1 MDNDNTKR
9 KTKTLSL
16 TFHLLWVKKMLFFYK
31 IITTVNSQYNSP
43 YTMGKGT
50 QIFTHYSASPS
61 YVEAH
66 HYEDPNQILPLATLK
81 QTTCIS
87 YGANTLS
94 GNHTNI
100 PSYTSSNS
108 YSTLN
113 ETNSGNNNTGNFHT
127 LIGLNNSHTL
137 HHQQQQQQQNIF
149 PCDFTSIRDISNS
162 LSTNRT
168 TLSRRTD
175 LWQLSQLERAVWSLI

>member
-1 MDNDNTKR
+1 
-9 KTKTLSL
+9 
-16 TFHLLWVKKMLFFYK
+16 
-31 IITTVNSQYNSP
+31 
-43 YTMGKGT
+43 MGKGT

-94 GNHTNI
+94 GNNHSNI

-113 ETNSGNNNTGNFHT
+113 DTNSGNTGTTFHHT
-127 LIGLNNSHTL
+127 LIGLNNSHSQHQHP
-137 HHQQQQQQQNIF
+137 HHQQQQPTQQQNIF

-162 LSTNRT
+162 LNTNRT

-175 LWQLSQLERAVWSLI
+175 L

>member
-1 MDNDNTKR
+1 
-9 KTKTLSL
+9 
-16 TFHLLWVKKMLFFYK
+16 
-31 IITTVNSQYNSP
+31 
-43 YTMGKGT
+43 MGKGT

-94 GNHTNI
+94 GNNHTSI
-100 PSYTSSNS
+100 PSYTTSNS

-113 ETNSGNNNTGNFHT
+113 ENNSGNNNTATFHHT
-127 LIGLNNSHTL
+127 LIGLNNSHQH
-137 HHQQQQQQQNIF
+137 HHQLQQQQNVF
-149 PCDFTSIRDISNS
+149 PCDFTSIRDISNT
-162 LSTNRT
+162 LNANR

-175 LWQLSQLERAVWSLI
+175 L